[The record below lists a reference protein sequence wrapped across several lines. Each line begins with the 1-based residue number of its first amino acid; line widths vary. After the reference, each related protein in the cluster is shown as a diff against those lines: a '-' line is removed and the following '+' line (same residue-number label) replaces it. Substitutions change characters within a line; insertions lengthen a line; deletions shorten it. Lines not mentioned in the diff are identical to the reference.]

1 MPEGTGS
8 AAVSLNGVMV
18 PLVVIEFMGL
28 VTGIR
33 EPAAYLIYR
42 GDLTRLGKSF
52 DQSREGC
59 WYCMQLWESG

>member
-1 MPEGTGS
+1 
-8 AAVSLNGVMV
+8 MV

-42 GDLTRLGKSF
+42 GDLTWLTKSL